1 MWLLQTYCGTKC
13 WNPEFKHFL
22 SWLLFSSE
30 IIIIPSFRS
39 AEDQFSRVLFTGV
52 KYYHLLLLL
61 PTITIYWCLV
71 HEVLRKIFGPQRNE
85 ISSIVHN
92 KKRSDLHRSHIVRV
106 MKSWRLQW
114 ARQVAWMGEK
124 MAAHRIWVGKPLGKR
139 PLEGK
144 RRRRR
149 EVNIMMD
156 VRLIGYG
163 NLRWVKLGPCPV
175 GGFGINDVDTWVLL
189 PQC

>member
-1 MWLLQTYCGTKC
+1 
-13 WNPEFKHFL
+13 
-22 SWLLFSSE
+22 
-30 IIIIPSFRS
+30 
-39 AEDQFSRVLFTGV
+39 
-52 KYYHLLLLL
+52 
-61 PTITIYWCLV
+61 
-71 HEVLRKIFGPQRNE
+71 
-85 ISSIVHN
+85 
-92 KKRSDLHRSHIVRV
+92 
-106 MKSWRLQW
+106 
-114 ARQVAWMGEK
+114 MGEK